1 MRPAHKI
8 SLLVTSAL
16 VLASFALTPALAQGQ
31 LRGTIVDQ
39 DGNPVKDV
47 EVKMIPENT
56 SLTVL
61 TVKSNKKGK
70 FVFGLVR
77 PTNYRLVAFPEG
89 MRIYHISANRAEPDD
104 DSAWDYEG
112 EVPAGAE
119 LPMFTMTGVSSAQ
132 YDLKVKPSEEGPGE
146 YGTGM
151 PVSTT
156 TVIIEMIQ
164 AGEVDEAVAELERN
178 IEEKPDNAT
187 LYYLMGFAQLAGNHP
202 DEAQAAAA
210 KTLELDPGFE
220 GANLLMGKAIESKGD
235 FEGAVEYFEAEADTA
250 IDETVV
256 RDSLLALAVAHE
268 QLGQEA
274 EAMAALERV
283 AELGSDQAGI
293 YRELADLYLRNGEI
307 DKAREMLAKLEELG
321 AADPMILYNI
331 GAERFNANDFQ
342 TAAELFEEAVE
353 IDPTF
358 AEGFLRLGYARLNLG
373 DTAGATEAL
382 KAYLELSPEETD
394 ATQTARGIVQ
404 QLEAAQQ

>member
-8 SLLVTSAL
+8 SLLIACAL
-16 VLASFALTPALAQGQ
+16 ALTFVAITPALAQGQ

-39 DGNPVKDV
+39 DGNPVKGV
-47 EVKMIPENT
+47 EVKMIPDAT
-56 SLTVL
+56 DLTVL
-61 TVKSNKKGK
+61 KVKSNKKGK

-77 PTNYRLVAFPEG
+77 PNNYRLVAFAEG
-89 MRIYHISANRAEPDD
+89 MRIYHIDANRAEPDD
-104 DSAWDYEG
+104 DSAWNYAND
-112 EVPAGAE
+112 VPAGAE
-119 LPMFTMTGVSSAQ
+119 LPRFTMTGVSSVR
-132 YDLKVKPSEEGPGE
+132 YDLKLKPSEGGPGE
-146 YGTGM
+146 FGTGI

-164 AGEVDEAVAELERN
+164 GGQVDEAVAELERN
-178 IEEKPDNAT
+178 IAEKPDNAT
-187 LYYLMGFAQLAGNHP
+187 LYYLMGFAQLAGGHS
-202 DEAQAAAA
+202 DEAEAAAE

-220 GANLLMGKAIESKGD
+220 GANLLMGKALESKGD
-235 FEGAVEYFEAEADTA
+235 FEGAAEYFEAEADMA
-250 IDETVV
+250 VDETVV

-268 QLGQEA
+268 QLGNEA

-293 YRELADLYLRNGEI
+293 YRELADLYLRNGET
-307 DKAREMLAKLEELG
+307 DKARAMLDKLEELG

-342 TAAELFEEAVE
+342 GAAELFQEAVE

-358 AEGFLRLGYARLNLG
+358 AEGYLRLGYARLNLG
-373 DTAGATEAL
+373 DTAGAAEAL
-382 KAYLELSPEETD
+382 KEYLELSPEETD